1 LVPRWIGHPN
11 RELAQVA
18 IPAGFWNGCW
28 GRGGNPGRRE
38 VIEGIDPE
46 LGEEKE
52 GSTSLAIT
60 GQAVAQFR
68 WRKSRW
74 TRDRG

>member
-28 GRGGNPGRRE
+28 GRGGNPGRQK
-38 VIEGIDPE
+38 VIKGIDPDQ
-46 LGEEKE
+46 GEKKY
-52 GSTSLAIT
+52 G
-60 GQAVAQFR
+60 
-68 WRKSRW
+68 
-74 TRDRG
+74 